1 MSKNQYSLLSAF
13 FISVMMII
21 ISCSP
26 DSCFE
31 DTEATVKASMY
42 ENTADKLI
50 APDSITL
57 YGSDLGSDTIYNK
70 KTNVVKVLF
79 PLNPVAESCSFI
91 IRINGITDT
100 ITFEYT
106 SYPHLISKAC
116 GYTYYFTIQKP
127 KTTSN
132 IIKKVTVTKNTI
144 TTMNEENI
152 RIYY

>member
-1 MSKNQYSLLSAF
+1 MSKNQYLLFSAF
-13 FISVMMII
+13 FTSVIMLI

-26 DSCFE
+26 ESCFE

-42 ENTADKLI
+42 ENTADKII

-57 YGSDLGSDTIYNK
+57 YGSDLNSDTIYNK

-79 PLNPVAESCSFI
+79 PLNPATESCSFI

-152 RIYY
+152 RLYY

>member
-1 MSKNQYSLLSAF
+1 
-13 FISVMMII
+13 
-21 ISCSP
+21 
-26 DSCFE
+26 
-31 DTEATVKASMY
+31 MY
-42 ENTADKLI
+42 ENTADKII

-57 YGSDLGSDTIYNK
+57 YGSDLNSDTIYNK

-79 PLNPVAESCSFI
+79 PLNPATESCSFI

-132 IIKKVTVTKNTI
+132 IIKKV
-144 TTMNEENI
+144 
-152 RIYY
+152 

>member
-1 MSKNQYSLLSAF
+1 MSKNQYLLLSAF
-13 FISVMMII
+13 FISVLIII

-42 ENTADKLI
+42 DNTADKLI

-132 IIKKVTVTKNTI
+132 IIKKVTLTKNTI

>member
-1 MSKNQYSLLSAF
+1 MSKNQSLLLSAF
-13 FISVMMII
+13 FTSIIMII

-31 DTEATVKASMY
+31 DTEAAVKASMY

-57 YGSDLGSDTIYNK
+57 YGSDSGSDTIYNK
-70 KTNVVKVLF
+70 KTNLDKVLF

-127 KTTSN
+127 ETTSN